1 MSQLNR
7 EQIEKEYIEYVK
19 HEIDEKMSTTDSSS
33 GIQVDQVSSSII
45 VNNSNSKRTSARG
58 KKFCASG
65 RISSNKRPS
74 LTSIKAKKAAAKQ
87 AREQIWQI

>member
-1 MSQLNR
+1 MPQLNR

-33 GIQVDQVSSSII
+33 GIQVDQVPSV

-58 KKFCASG
+58 KFCASG
-65 RISSNKRPS
+65 RSNKRPS